1 MGGAEIVRNST
12 DAIVVSPQDE
22 AALVEGLQQLD
33 VAADLRDRMS
43 VVARQQSEEFTR
55 DKMARRRAGFTGE
68 RWNAR
73 PAKS

>member
-1 MGGAEIVRNST
+1 MGGGEIFRNST

-22 AALVEGLQQLD
+22 AALVEGLQQLAG
-33 VAADLRDRMS
+33 AADLRDRMS
-43 VVARQQSEEFTR
+43 VATRQQPEEFTR
-55 DKMARRRAGFTGE
+55 EKMASRRAGLTGE

>member
-1 MGGAEIVRNST
+1 MGGAESVRNST
-12 DAIVVSPQDE
+12 DALVVSPQNE

-43 VVARQQSEEFTR
+43 VAARQQPEEFTR
-55 DKMARRRAGFTGE
+55 HKMARRRAGLTGE